1 MDYIETGLFHDVSS
15 APPGPHSNFDGD
27 LKKKNSSGRL
37 LSSPCAGWCPQRS
50 DNDTGSDSEKKDY
63 QSILPSLAYR
73 RNRPLRKGSRD
84 QFHNFSIFFLFS
96 FSLFFPFAATVPQCL
111 LPWKRNAPRR
121 YPGHARPVRQ
131 AADRVRWKGHTEC
144 ARISYKRGQKAGARR
159 ATSQPSVQ
167 RSSGRQSTHP
177 GATPERP
184 LARPVR
190 QSATDPLGNVSG

>member
-27 LKKKNSSGRL
+27 LKKNSSGRL

-84 QFHNFSIFFLFS
+84 QFHNFSIFFYFLSLYFS
-96 FSLFFPFAATVPQCL
+96 PSLRQSRSAYSLGKETPRAGTPDTPGLSGRPPTEFGGKDTPNAHASHIREDRKPGHGARHPSRRCSAAAVDSRHIPE
-111 LPWKRNAPRR
+111 PPRR
-121 YPGHARPVRQ
+121 DPWPAPFGSRPQTR
-131 AADRVRWKGHTEC
+131 
-144 ARISYKRGQKAGARR
+144 
-159 ATSQPSVQ
+159 
-167 RSSGRQSTHP
+167 
-177 GATPERP
+177 
-184 LARPVR
+184 
-190 QSATDPLGNVSG
+190 